1 MNKTLLAGLLIMAVM
16 LTAALLGPSFAPH
29 DLETSLKVTYFK
41 NDEGKGEIIA
51 PPVSP
56 NMIYPFGT
64 DKNGYDLLTKLLHGA
79 KYTLFLSFGI
89 AFARVVVGGLIGMF
103 LGYNGKK
110 TEKGS
115 GVLSAWKVLNGIPI
129 FIIVW
134 LIMVGISMNPTA
146 SPLYMSVIM
155 AVVLT
160 VVGVPSVASTIKD
173 KTAVIRERLFVLA
186 SESLGAG
193 HWKLIRSHFF
203 PHLKESLL
211 ILIVHE
217 VILILTLFGQLAIF
231 NIFVGG
237 TIMNFDPAEYQ
248 SRTGEWGGL
257 IGQAR
262 NGIYAHQ
269 WILLIPLAVYTALII
284 GFHFISKGLEAHYQ
298 EKYSRFSHI

>member
-1 MNKTLLAGLLIMAVM
+1 MNKTLLAGLLILAAM

-29 DLETSLKVTYFK
+29 DLKEQLKITYFI
-41 NDEGKGEIIA
+41 NDQGKGEIIV

-56 NMIYPFGT
+56 NGIYPFGT

-89 AFARVVVGGLIGMF
+89 AFARVMFGGIIGMF

-110 TEKGS
+110 TVNRSS
-115 GVLSAWKVLNGIPI
+115 GLSVWKMLNGIPI
-129 FIIVW
+129 FLIVW
-134 LIMVGISMNPTA
+134 FMMIGITMNPTA
-146 SPLYMSVIM
+146 SPIFMSVIM

-173 KTAVIRERLFVLA
+173 KTMIIRERLFVLA
-186 SESLGAG
+186 AESLGAG
-193 HWKLIRSHFF
+193 HWRILRSHLF

-237 TIMNFDPAEYQ
+237 TIMNFDPAEYF
-248 SRTGEWGGL
+248 SRSNEWGGL
-257 IGQAR
+257 IGQAK
-262 NGIYAHQ
+262 NGLYVHK
-269 WILLIPLAVYTALII
+269 WILLIPLAAYTTLII

-298 EKYSRFSHI
+298 KKYAKFSHI